1 MTLDKRPY
9 ARAFGLPVDQ
19 VRILHELTTEQLNHV
34 RKEFSLY
41 QAAEYIYAVKRD
53 GGLVSRR
60 FKIDGRE
67 VRGW

>member
-1 MTLDKRPY
+1 MTQDKQPY
-9 ARAFGLPVDQ
+9 ARAFGLPVEQ
-19 VRILHELTTEQLNHV
+19 IRIFHELTTEQLNYA

-41 QAAEYIYAVKRD
+41 RAADYIYAVKRD

-60 FKIDGRE
+60 FKINGRE